1 MLTDS
6 HCHLASYK
14 FPREE
19 LQEIIQRA
27 RESGITRM
35 VSLATDLD
43 DCVTNLEIAES
54 FEEVF
59 ACIGIHPCDVHE
71 TKDDYM
77 PLLEKYAAHPRC
89 VAIGETGLDYY
100 HPAPEGWT
108 EKDYHNRQRDFLRSH
123 FELAQRLGKNIVIH
137 TRDRK
142 ESASLADALKIYR
155 DYADNVQAVFHCWPY
170 DLNKALPIFELG
182 GLISFTGVAT
192 FKNAQHV
199 LETAKNTPAG
209 SFMVE
214 TDAPYLAPVPHRGK
228 RNEPAFTRNTAD
240 AIASARS
247 ETIDQLAKHTEATA
261 QSFFRFP

>member
-1 MLTDS
+1 M
-6 HCHLASYK
+6 
-14 FPREE
+14 
-19 LQEIIQRA
+19 
-27 RESGITRM
+27 
-35 VSLATDLD
+35 
-43 DCVTNLEIAES
+43 
-54 FEEVF
+54 
-59 ACIGIHPCDVHE
+59 
-71 TKDDYM
+71 
-77 PLLEKYAAHPRC
+77 
-89 VAIGETGLDYY
+89 
-100 HPAPEGWT
+100 
-108 EKDYHNRQRDFLRSH
+108 
-123 FELAQRLGKNIVIH
+123 
-137 TRDRK
+137 
-142 ESASLADALKIYR
+142 ESASLTDALEIYR

-199 LETAKNTPAG
+199 LETTKNTPAG

-261 QSFFRFP
+261 QSFFRFS